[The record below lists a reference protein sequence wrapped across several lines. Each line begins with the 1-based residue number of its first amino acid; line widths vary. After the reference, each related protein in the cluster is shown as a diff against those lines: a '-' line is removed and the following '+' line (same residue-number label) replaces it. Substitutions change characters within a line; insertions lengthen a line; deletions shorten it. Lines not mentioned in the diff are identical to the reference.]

1 MTFTPLRQIS
11 RFYASSVGKK
21 YVVAITALA
30 LLGFLPV
37 HVIGNL
43 LLFAGPAALNEYA
56 HFLQTFGHGMGVWAF
71 RAGLL
76 AAFAVHVVATV
87 QLARQNRAARA
98 QAYEVKKPQRSTFA
112 SRSMIVSGLIILS
125 FVVFHIFHFTVKNSA
140 EFQAL
145 PKYKVTAETVIDG
158 KKAEIVESEIYDVHA
173 MVKKG
178 FDCKSTASKGAT
190 LFYVLGVTLLSLHL
204 SHGVASVFQTLGLRS
219 RKSGDLLSVAGKAY
233 AAFIWVGFLCVPLAI
248 AFGLV
253 K

>member
-1 MTFTPLRQIS
+1 MTFTPLRQIC

-56 HFLQTFGHGMGVWAF
+56 HFLQTFGHGMGVWGF

-76 AAFAVHVVATV
+76 AAFLIHVIATV
-87 QLARQNRAARA
+87 QLVRQNRAARA
-98 QAYEVKKPQRSTFA
+98 QAYEVKKPQRSTIA
-112 SRSMIVSGLIILS
+112 SRTMVVSGLIILS
-125 FVVFHIFHFTVKNSA
+125 FVVFHIFHFTVKNSPD
-140 EFQAL
+140 FKAL
-145 PKYKVTAETVIDG
+145 PKYKVTAETIVDG
-158 KKAEIVESEIYDVHA
+158 KKATIVESEIYDVHA
-173 MVKKG
+173 MVIKG
-178 FDCKSTASKGAT
+178 FDCKSGASIGAT
-190 LFYVLGVTLLSLHL
+190 IFYVLGVSLLSLHL

-219 RKSGDLLSVAGKAY
+219 RKSADLLLVLGRAY
-233 AAFIWVGFLCVPLAI
+233 AVFIWAGFLCVPLAV

-253 K
+253 H